1 VLTASIY
8 SIMYFIIVLG
18 VLVFIHEF
26 GHFLLAK
33 KLGVGVLTFS
43 LGFGP
48 KLIGRKIGETQ
59 YQISAIP
66 LGGYVKLLGEDRGEE
81 LKEEDRK
88 RSFSFQ
94 PIWKRALIICA
105 GPFFNMLLALVLLCF
120 TFLTYGIPQEELPLP
135 SKIGGISYGLP
146 AEKAGLKKGDT
157 VISIDGKT
165 VSTWNE
171 LSDLIRKSEGKEVAI
186 QVKRDE
192 KILEF
197 KITPE
202 MSKEKIKPGE
212 KAPYVIGITAP
223 LEELTFRYEKV
234 GVGEAISKGI
244 VQTWFY
250 TRFTVVVVAKMI
262 TGEISR
268 KMIGGPIEI
277 ARQAGKQGSKGLP
290 YLLGLMVLLGVN
302 LGLLNL
308 LPIPIL
314 DGGHLLFLVMEAV
327 LRRPLSIRKIEIAQ
341 QVGLMLIIL
350 LMIFAFY
357 NDLLRLF
364 SPEGYKF

>member
-1 VLTASIY
+1 MLTTSIY

-94 PIWKRALIICA
+94 PIWKRVLIICA
-105 GPFFNMLLALVLLCF
+105 GPFFNMFLALALLCF

-135 SKIGGISYGLP
+135 SKIGGISQGLP

-157 VISIDGKT
+157 VISIDGRT

-171 LSDLIRKSEGKEVAI
+171 LSDIIRRSEGKEIVI

-192 KILEF
+192 KTLDF
-197 KITPE
+197 KVNPE

-212 KAPYVIGITAP
+212 KAPYVIGIMAP

-250 TRFTVVVVAKMI
+250 TRFTVVVMAKMI

-314 DGGHLLFLVMEAV
+314 DGGHLLFLVMEAI

>member
-1 VLTASIY
+1 
-8 SIMYFIIVLG
+8 MG
-18 VLVFIHEF
+18 DN
-26 GHFLLAK
+26 
-33 KLGVGVLTFS
+33 
-43 LGFGP
+43 
-48 KLIGRKIGETQ
+48 R
-59 YQISAIP
+59 
-66 LGGYVKLLGEDRGEE
+66 EE
-81 LKEEDRK
+81 LKEEDWK
-88 RSFSFQ
+88 RSFPF
-94 PIWKRALIICA
+94 IHMETGLIICA
-105 GPFFNMLLALVLLCF
+105 GPFFNLFLSLVLLCF

-135 SKIGGISYGLP
+135 SKIGGVSQGLP

-157 VISIDGKT
+157 VVSLDGVT
-165 VSTWNE
+165 VSTWNA
-171 LSDLIRKSEGKEVAI
+171 LSDIIRKSEGKEIAI

-192 KILEF
+192 EVLEF
-197 KITPE
+197 KIKPE

-212 KAPYVIGITAP
+212 KAPFVIGITAP

-308 LPIPIL
+308 FPILFL
-314 DGGHLLFLVMEAV
+314 DGGHLLFCL
-327 LRRPLSIRKIEIAQ
+327 
-341 QVGLMLIIL
+341 
-350 LMIFAFY
+350 
-357 NDLLRLF
+357 
-364 SPEGYKF
+364 